1 MGNIYTGSNS
11 GKAGLNVKKTDN
23 TVDVFGVSQI
33 QLGNNMTLLDNGNG
47 SVTINSTGGG
57 GGGSG
62 VTELSFGS
70 TGLTPAVATT
80 GSITVAG
87 TLEVG
92 SGGTGLNSL
101 GSADEFLKV
110 NNGATALEYSAGLTY
125 VSTAGSRQLKIV
137 DTGVDDMFVVESTDS
152 DATNAPD
159 VKLFRNSSSPAQDDL
174 IGVIKFN
181 ANDTNGD
188 EQNYARIEART
199 DFVIP
204 NLYGGSLDFY
214 VINDATEI
222 RMVTIS
228 GESIG
233 TPNAMFHVNPD
244 SSTDGDFQHSGSGG
258 VVNIFSDAQNRQLE
272 FTTIRKYEGVT
283 PAAGKVMIG
292 DGNFLNLGDLTSTGG
307 TITIDTTTNPGDIN
321 LDIDSSAIISGSGA
335 ANQITLW
342 SGANTLT
349 GDAGF
354 TFTDSA
360 GVQTFLVSG
369 SEPRIQTQDTTSAV
383 GSRATITLDPSVPD
397 GTGGVAMFWGTDAD
411 LELYMKLGAFAGA
424 NNIETKSRDFR
435 FFGATGNLMTMDESA
450 LNTAVGGIFGLANGS
465 DPLPLPTRTLD
476 VGKEDSSTNTVL
488 NILGL
493 TRQSSGTP
501 AVGIGVGMDFV
512 VETSANNNEI
522 GATIEAITTNVGSTT
537 EAFDFTFNLMAG
549 GATAAEKMRI
559 ASTGAITFNQAYTF
573 PVADGNPNEFLQ
585 TDGAGNLSFAAGG
598 GSGTPAG
605 SDTEIQ
611 FNNAGAFGADAGLT
625 YDSSSTPK
633 MLKAGDGSGSVNQ
646 PVAFT
651 QFAYDATDYEH
662 WYEIRFSRFT

>member
-33 QLGNNMTLLDNGNG
+33 QLGNNMTLLNNGNG

-244 SSTDGDFQHSGSGG
+244 SSTDGDFKHSGSGG

-292 DGNFLNLGDLTSTGG
+292 DGNFLNLGDLTSLGG

-625 YDSSSTPK
+625 YDSSSTP
-633 MLKAGDGSGSVNQ
+633 V
-646 PVAFT
+646 
-651 QFAYDATDYEH
+651 
-662 WYEIRFSRFT
+662 WC